1 MGAELFCFIRTF
13 LEARGFQKGE
23 AGHFP
28 MQEDLMQSL
37 SQYPQI
43 VEAVQSYLSRGDE
56 LTDLC
61 IQVQQIPAPTGA
73 EGERAAW
80 VAGVFEALDLQNVAQ
95 DELFNVYARV
105 PGRDSSLPAL
115 MVSAH
120 TDTVFPAETD
130 LTVRV
135 DEQTGRIYG
144 PGLGDNSTGV
154 ASLIALAQQL
164 VALEPPVDV
173 WLVANSGEEGLGDL
187 RGMRGAVNRLQDR
200 IGACV
205 VLEGM
210 GLGRIVHRGLG
221 SRRYR
226 IIAHAPGG
234 HSWSDFGT
242 ASAIH
247 VLVQIANEIAHLR
260 PPAQPRTTFN
270 IGRIQGGTSINTI
283 AQQASLELDLRSE
296 DAGALAQIDRQV
308 QKIVGRY
315 QTARW
320 RQWGVRI
327 ETEVIGDRPSGEI
340 GRDHPLVVAAQQALV
355 GAGLTGRFDLRISST
370 DANIP
375 LSRGIP
381 AVCVGITQGGNAHR
395 LEEWINP
402 AYLPQGMQ
410 HLLLLTWWAAM
421 WLGGEAGS

>member
-1 MGAELFCFIRTF
+1 MQVDLLQALSRYPQV
-13 LEARGFQKGE
+13 LEAAQ
-23 AGHFP
+23 A
-28 MQEDLMQSL
+28 
-37 SQYPQI
+37 
-43 VEAVQSYLSRGDE
+43 YLAQRDE

-73 EGERAAW
+73 EGARAAW
-80 VAGVFEALDLQNVAQ
+80 VQDVFQTLGLQNVSQ

-105 PGRDSSLPAL
+105 PGRDSTAPAL
-115 MVSAH
+115 MISAH
-120 TDTVFPAETD
+120 TDTVFPPETD
-130 LTVRV
+130 LTVRA

-164 VALEPPVDV
+164 VTLEPPVDI

-200 IGACV
+200 IGACIV
-205 VLEGM
+205 IEGM

-226 IIAHAPGG
+226 ITVHAPGG

-247 VLVQIANEIAHLR
+247 VLVQIANEITRLR
-260 PPAQPRTTFN
+260 PPSHPRTTFN
-270 IGRIQGGTSINTI
+270 IGRIQGGRSINTI

-308 QKIVGRY
+308 QQIVSRY
-315 QTARW
+315 QSARW
-320 RQWGVRI
+320 RQWGVHI

-340 GRDHPLVVAAQQALV
+340 SRDHPLVVAAQQALV

-381 AVCVGITQGGNAHR
+381 AVCVGVTRGGNAHR
-395 LEEWINP
+395 LEEWIDP
-402 AYLPQGMQ
+402 TYLPQGLQ
-410 HLLLLTWWAAM
+410 HLMLLTWCTAM
-421 WLGGEAGS
+421 WLAGETGS